1 MVFHEAGKYAD
12 KNITVSV
19 DKPCA
24 LMVRTSADKK
34 GVTLHIADPAQKQGV
49 IKVDVKVSGA
59 MKKAVTQECDF
70 TNTGIYAG
78 ATKAYKIQ

>member
-1 MVFHEAGKYAD
+1 MVFHEAGKYSD

-24 LMVRTSADKK
+24 LMIRTSADKK
-34 GVTLHIADPAQKQGV
+34 EVTLHIADPAQKQGV
-49 IKVDVKVSGA
+49 IKVGVKVSGA
-59 MKKAVTQECDF
+59 MKKAVAQECDF